1 MFVMTWANIMVLEI
15 RQEAEL
21 PEIAPATE
29 TSFHLAFSL
38 PGVPLH
44 VKFDILR
51 PTGFSAYS
59 LDWKP

>member
-1 MFVMTWANIMVLEI
+1 MFVMTWVNIMVLEM

-21 PEIAPATE
+21 PEIAPGTE
-29 TSFHLAFSL
+29 TSLHLAFSL
-38 PGVPLH
+38 SGVPLH